1 MEEKNQEKEGER
13 FDSLRK
19 DLDNIVENSQEEEEE
34 KLEFLERGE
43 VKTMEK
49 DISRLREAEA
59 QKEKERIVAL
69 EKEQGPA
76 QPEPEEPKEEEGQ
89 EEKEEATPVQEA
101 TPQEIII
108 PKPPKK
114 PSGLRKIIV
123 RLGFVLIFAGII
135 FSVYMFLSSNIDQLP
150 SLEGILSWINRPSP
164 QEEIEPEEEEEE
176 EEEPVPPEPE
186 IVIPP
191 SIIPTEKDIVLEF
204 NDPQEIP
211 SLLGSVEASDVPSQD
226 FARVVL
232 ENNNENRLAN
242 LQELASGFQ
251 VDAPSPVLEKLNSEK
266 FDLLIRLQEEGKR
279 ILLIIKIQQGEGLA
293 NALQQWEASI
303 SQQGLFIS
311 GERLQTIASRFKSY
325 AYFGKS
331 FRYLTVSKQDLGVCY
346 ATFDQYLVISSS
358 FAGMEKA
365 IPAIQAK
372 EEAAQNLPENIGQIF
387 MVGFDGQQV
396 TPQLES
402 FFQEY
407 KPGGVLLLSKNI
419 NNRSQL
425 EKLVS
430 DLQQLSELYTGHP
443 LLIGVDQE
451 GGEVCRIGFLEEKT
465 AQSSIDTEEE
475 AYDIGMRR
483 GEELAN
489 LGVNLNLAPLLDAM
503 EENDFYF
510 DRTFQ
515 RDPETTGQLAKN
527 LVAGQKEAGIITVV
541 KHFPGYVNIPFNPEG
556 QLATI
561 NLPEIT
567 QFQKALE
574 AGPEGLMVSN
584 AIYTDIDPDNPL
596 TFSSQLLTFLEE
608 NLPTVPLIISDDLAQ
623 RSLLDNF
630 SMEKIVSAP
639 INSGVNM
646 MIFSGWYAPVSQAMD
661 AFKEAFQKNKVSQ
674 ENLEASISKIIQL
687 KESI

>member
-1 MEEKNQEKEGER
+1 MEEKNHDKEGER

-19 DLDNIVENSQEEEEE
+19 DLDNIVKNSQKEEGE

-43 VKTMEK
+43 IKTMEK
-49 DISRLREAEA
+49 DKSRLREAEA

-76 QPEPEEPKEEEGQ
+76 RPEPERPKEKEE
-89 EEKEEATPVQEA
+89 EEKEEAAPVQEA
-101 TPQEIII
+101 PSQEIII

-123 RLGFVLIFAGII
+123 RLGFILVFAGII

-150 SLEGILSWINRPSP
+150 SPEEILSWIRRPSP
-164 QEEIEPEEEEEE
+164 PEEIEPEEEEEE
-176 EEEPVPPEPE
+176 EPLPPEPE

-191 SIIPTEKDIVLEF
+191 SIIPVEKDIVLGF
-204 NDPQEIP
+204 NDSREIP
-211 SLLGSVEASDVPSQD
+211 SLLGSVEASDIPSQD

-232 ENNNENRLAN
+232 ENNNENRLAS

-251 VDAPSPVLEKLNSEK
+251 VAVPSSVLEKLNSEK
-266 FDLLIRLQEEGKR
+266 FDLLIRLQEEGER
-279 ILLIIKIQQGEGLA
+279 ILLIVKIQQGEGLA
-293 NALQQWEASI
+293 NALQQWETSI
-303 SQQGLFIS
+303 SQQGLPIS

-346 ATFDQYLVISSS
+346 AIFDQYLVISSS

-372 EEAAQNLPENIGQIF
+372 EEAAQNLPEDIGQIF

-430 DLQQLSELYTGHP
+430 DLQQLSDRYTGYP

-465 AQSSIDTEEE
+465 AQSSISTEEE
-475 AYDIGMRR
+475 AYEVGMRR

-515 RDPETTGQLAKN
+515 KDPETTGQLAKS

-561 NLPEIT
+561 SLPETT

-574 AGPEGLMVSN
+574 ADPEGLMVSN

-623 RSLLDNF
+623 RSLLDSF

-661 AFKEAFQKNKVSQ
+661 AFKEAVQNNKVSQ
-674 ENLEASISKIIQL
+674 ENLEVSISKIIQL